1 MFILLPFGIITVL
14 WVASLCRRQKL
25 IDGDGVGSFRTIFTV
40 ALVAIPMA
48 YLIRHF
54 VTSHVP
60 PRQGA
65 LPPGARGAT
74 GGAQVSTAPPATGQ
88 FHWVVALIAGS
99 LTLALVLGVVAL
111 VVAKRMRGDDW

>member
-14 WVASLCRRQKL
+14 WVASLGRRQKL

-54 VTSHVP
+54 VTSHVH

-65 LPPGARGAT
+65 LPPGAGGAT
-74 GGAQVSTAPPATGQ
+74 GGAQVSTDHPATGQ

-99 LTLALVLGVVAL
+99 LILALVLGVVAL
-111 VVAKRMRGDDW
+111 VVAK